1 LFKPENLESKIIG
14 KINKKKQELW
24 DRFSFRCVSKK
35 NGRRERIEKI
45 LVYIEYGG
53 GSMKILFLVLVLSIK
68 LRINKEIYKSFDF

>member
-1 LFKPENLESKIIG
+1 
-14 KINKKKQELW
+14 
-24 DRFSFRCVSKK
+24 VSKK